1 MTIFLTTSGD
11 SSLPIIYSVERVR
24 DGRSFATRTVRSLQ
38 RGAVIFVLT
47 ASFHKYEPSPLAH
60 GMPSP
65 VHLLPGPETIRTP
78 TPDEYA
84 QYTLRRLLAAPKKPT
99 LESKTRPI
107 VARAFAN
114 SEGFVKDMR
123 EEFASRPID
132 QRHIDKKSIT
142 PSARTGNLTEHRD
155 YTWFK
160 ANGTVSDDPRAHA
173 CALAYASDHQLLSTS
188 VRAQGGKFDFK
199 DIALMVSLD
208 HVMYFHEVFTL
219 RWRLCAGG
227 KSG

>member
-1 MTIFLTTSGD
+1 MESTIISGDFWRRCNSPGPLRSYENRRASTARTLSTLLFCPSVNSMMIILTTSGD

-47 ASFHKYEPSPLAH
+47 SSFHKYKPSPLAH
-60 GMPSP
+60 GMHSP

-123 EEFASRPID
+123 EE
-132 QRHIDKKSIT
+132 
-142 PSARTGNLTEHRD
+142 
-155 YTWFK
+155 
-160 ANGTVSDDPRAHA
+160 
-173 CALAYASDHQLLSTS
+173 
-188 VRAQGGKFDFK
+188 
-199 DIALMVSLD
+199 
-208 HVMYFHEVFTL
+208 
-219 RWRLCAGG
+219 
-227 KSG
+227 